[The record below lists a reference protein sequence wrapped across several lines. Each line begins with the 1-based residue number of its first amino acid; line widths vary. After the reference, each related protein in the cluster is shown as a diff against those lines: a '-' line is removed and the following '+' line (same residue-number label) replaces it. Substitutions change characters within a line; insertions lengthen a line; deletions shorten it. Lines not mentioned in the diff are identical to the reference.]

1 MDIELRHCRALL
13 ALAEQHGIA
22 RAAKAVGVAQSTL
35 SETLFSLERAVGFAV
50 TERAPGSGAVLTAQ
64 AVALLPYARRLLQ
77 VAEETMAFAKGLQPG
92 HALAL
97 GASESVGT
105 YVLPAALTVLR
116 ECCPGLP
123 VQVRTGLCAELRQL
137 VSAGRLQAA
146 ITIGPSIDQAVPPD
160 QTLLQL
166 ASSRLAL
173 FRAPGDATASLV
185 AGTAAAAICVP
196 DPEGALNAL
205 LSTWLRH
212 LGIAAV
218 LHSAGSVEAVKR
230 RVASGGELGAL
241 PRYAVAAELAH
252 GELVEVATPQPLPAM
267 VLEVTALDGAAADG
281 PLAILLEALRL
292 AQL

>member
-1 MDIELRHCRALL
+1 MDIELRHCRALI
-13 ALAEQHGIA
+13 ALAEQQGIA
-22 RAAKAVGVAQSTL
+22 RAAKALGVAQSTL
-35 SETLFSLERAVGFAV
+35 SEALFSLERVVGFAI
-50 TERAPGSGAVLTAQ
+50 TERTPGSGATLTRQ
-64 AVALLPYARRLLQ
+64 ASALLPHARRLLQ
-77 VAEETMAFAKGLQPG
+77 VADETMAFARGLQPQRSF
-92 HALAL
+92 AI

-105 YVLPAALTVLR
+105 YVLPDVLERLR
-116 ECCPGLP
+116 ETWPALI

-166 ASSRLAL
+166 TRSRLAL
-173 FRAPGDATASLV
+173 FRAPGTTEPALV
-185 AGTAAAAICVP
+185 PGLPAPAICVP

-212 LGIAAV
+212 LGVPAT

-241 PRYAVAAELAH
+241 PRYAVDAELAQ
-252 GELVEVATPQPLPAM
+252 GELVEVATSQPLPAM
-267 VLEVTALDGAAADG
+267 MLEVTALDGAAIEE
-281 PLAILLEALRL
+281 PLAGLLDELRRIRL
-292 AQL
+292 

>member
-50 TERAPGSGAVLTAQ
+50 TERSPGSGAVLTAQ
-64 AVALLPYARRLLQ
+64 AMALLPYARRLLQ
-77 VAEETMAFAKGLQPG
+77 VAEETMAFAKGLQPE
-92 HALAL
+92 HALAI

-105 YVLPAALTVLR
+105 YVLPAALAVLR
-116 ECCPGLP
+116 ERCPGLP
-123 VQVRTGLCAELRQL
+123 VQVRTGLCTELRQL

-146 ITIGPSIDQAVPPD
+146 ITIGPSIDQTVPPD

-173 FRAPGDATASLV
+173 FRAPGDTAPSPV
-185 AGTAAAAICVP
+185 AGAVAAAICVP

-212 LGIAAV
+212 VGIAAA

-241 PRYAVAAELAH
+241 PRYAVAAELAR
-252 GELVEVATPQPLPAM
+252 GELAEVPTPQPLPTM
-267 VLEVTALDGAAADG
+267 VLEVTALDGAAVDG
-281 PLAILLEALRL
+281 PLAILLDALRL
-292 AQL
+292 ARL